1 MRRERIAAPFR
12 RPVPDPNE
20 TGPKLSALSAL
31 RLTLGVY
38 GMWPLTK
45 RLVVRISFGEPNA
58 FHRTLPSF
66 WFTDYS
72 AISPENGQYSTD
84 LALSGRM
91 QLTGK
96 AAESAAL
103 WESAD
108 QFLTFS
114 KLAGLLVNGRAQAIR
129 AISTQAW
136 RGDSAIRADLVVGV
150 AGKFHKLFF
159 ERGC

>member
-66 WFTDYS
+66 WFTDHS
-72 AISPENGQYSTD
+72 AISLEKGQYSTD
-84 LALSGRM
+84 LALSARM
-91 QLTGK
+91 QLTGR
-96 AAESAAL
+96 AAELAAL
-103 WESAD
+103 WESTD
-108 QFLTFS
+108 PFLTFS
-114 KLAGLLVNGRAQAIR
+114 KLAGLLVNGAPQRRRSSVEGGSIYV
-129 AISTQAW
+129 
-136 RGDSAIRADLVVGV
+136 VVG
-150 AGKFHKLFF
+150 
-159 ERGC
+159 ET